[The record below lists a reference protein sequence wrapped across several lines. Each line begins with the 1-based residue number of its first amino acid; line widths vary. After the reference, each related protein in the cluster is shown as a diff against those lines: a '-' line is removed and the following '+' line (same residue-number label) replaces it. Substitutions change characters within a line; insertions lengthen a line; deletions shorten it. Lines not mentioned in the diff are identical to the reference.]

1 MHYVRLS
8 PLVGSVRMDFGVA
21 TYLNWRPLCASNFLI
36 AIRAEPHINSKI
48 HVWKKYYSSL
58 IGMMGKSGF
67 GWDDSRSMVTVSDD
81 TIWEEYC
88 KLDPTVRTMHYKS
101 WPFFP
106 VWREIFGKDRASGE
120 QAEDI
125 NEIVNKTDTPENN
138 DHHDFYVPMAEW
150 CPESGFTGNDI
161 DHSPNTQG
169 HVDPT
174 VNSTTSNKKSTST
187 TKKRKMMVG
196 ASDDGLV
203 VAVNTF
209 CETANTRLGELAKKL
224 FVDYEEVEKRSG
236 VYEAVGNSG
245 Y

>member
-1 MHYVRLS
+1 MHYVRFTT
-8 PLVGSVRMDFGVA
+8 GWKCENGFRCG
-21 TYLNWRPLCASNFLI
+21 YLFQLETLMCKQFPNSDLRV
-36 AIRAEPHINSKI
+36 EPHINSKI

-81 TIWEEYC
+81 TILEEYC
-88 KLDPTVRTMHYKS
+88 KLDPTARTMRYKS

-196 ASDDGLV
+196 
-203 VAVNTF
+203 
-209 CETANTRLGELAKKL
+209 CI
-224 FVDYEEVEKRSG
+224 
-236 VYEAVGNSG
+236 
-245 Y
+245 